1 MYKYFNLLNKYFPDI
16 NTSKLEKINKLY
28 DIYKKLNKNV
38 NLISRKNFD
47 NFYLNHIIHSLSL
60 TKFIYEK
67 NIRIIDLGTGG
78 GFPGIPLSIIFDK
91 NEFILVDSIK
101 KKIKALN
108 SIVNSLSLNNVQL
121 INMRM
126 ENISIKSDLI
136 ICRGVSSIIKI
147 LKWSKKSI
155 KKSGK
160 ILLLKGGD
168 VDKELIKIN
177 NKFEIF
183 NLENIYSEDYFKDKK
198 IIKIYN

>member
-16 NTSKLEKINKLY
+16 NNSKLEKINKLY

-47 NFYLNHIIHSLSL
+47 NFYLHHIVHSLSL
-60 TKFIYEK
+60 IKFIYNK

-78 GFPGIPLSIIFDK
+78 GLPGIPLSIIFDK

-101 KKIKALN
+101 KKIKPLN
-108 SIVNSLSLNNVQL
+108 TIVNSLSLKNVQL

-136 ICRGVSSIIKI
+136 ICRGVSSITKI
-147 LKWSKKSI
+147 LKWSEKSI
-155 KKSGK
+155 KKNGE

>member
-1 MYKYFNLLNKYFPDI
+1 MYKYFNLLNKYYPDI

-108 SIVNSLSLNNVQL
+108 SIVNSLSLKNVQL

-155 KKSGK
+155 KKNGK

>member
-28 DIYKKLNKNV
+28 DIYKELNKNV

-47 NFYLNHIIHSLSL
+47 NFYLHHIVHSLSL
-60 TKFIYEK
+60 IKFIYNK

-78 GFPGIPLSIIFDK
+78 GLPGIPLSIIFDK

-108 SIVNSLSLNNVQL
+108 TIVNSLSLNNVQL

-136 ICRGVSSIIKI
+136 ICRGVSSITKI
-147 LKWSKKSI
+147 LKWSEKSI
-155 KKSGK
+155 KKNGK

>member
-16 NTSKLEKINKLY
+16 NNSKLEKINKLY

-47 NFYLNHIIHSLSL
+47 NFYLHHIVHSLSL
-60 TKFIYEK
+60 IKFIYNK

-78 GFPGIPLSIIFDK
+78 GLPGIPLSIIFDK

-101 KKIKALN
+101 KKIKGLN
-108 SIVNSLSLNNVQL
+108 TIVNSLSLKNVQL

-136 ICRGVSSIIKI
+136 ICRGVSSITKI
-147 LKWSKKSI
+147 LKWSEKSI
-155 KKSGK
+155 KKNGE

>member
-1 MYKYFNLLNKYFPDI
+1 MVDTI
-16 NTSKLEKINKLY
+16 
-28 DIYKKLNKNV
+28 
-38 NLISRKNFD
+38 
-47 NFYLNHIIHSLSL
+47 
-60 TKFIYEK
+60 IYEK

-101 KKIKALN
+101 KNIKALN
-108 SIVNSLSLNNVQL
+108 TIVNSLSLNNVQL

-136 ICRGVSSIIKI
+136 ICRGVSSITKI
-147 LKWSKKSI
+147 LKWSEKSI
-155 KKSGK
+155 KKNGE

>member
-108 SIVNSLSLNNVQL
+108 SIVNSLSLKNVQL

>member
-16 NTSKLEKINKLY
+16 NNSKLEKINKLY

-47 NFYLNHIIHSLSL
+47 NFYLHHIVHSLSL
-60 TKFIYEK
+60 IKFIYNK

-78 GFPGIPLSIIFDK
+78 GLPGIPLSIIFDK

-101 KKIKALN
+101 KKNKALN
-108 SIVNSLSLNNVQL
+108 TIVNSLSLNNVQL

-136 ICRGVSSIIKI
+136 ICRGVSSITKI
-147 LKWSKKSI
+147 LKWSEKSI
-155 KKSGK
+155 KKNGE